1 MQGFL
6 PILTLFLA
14 PFSLSI
20 PINSFICPGFMFIQQ
35 ALPKN
40 GCKEIIPYEPDYT
53 FLKQKKVGDDSK
65 ALPRN
70 HPPPQMSLIK

>member
-1 MQGFL
+1 
-6 PILTLFLA
+6 
-14 PFSLSI
+14 
-20 PINSFICPGFMFIQQ
+20 MFIQQ
-35 ALPKN
+35 ALPKS